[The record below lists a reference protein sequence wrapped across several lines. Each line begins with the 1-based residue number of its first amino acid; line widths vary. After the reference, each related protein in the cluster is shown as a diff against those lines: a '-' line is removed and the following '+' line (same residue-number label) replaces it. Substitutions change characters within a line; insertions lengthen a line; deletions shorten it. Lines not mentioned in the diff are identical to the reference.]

1 MNININRRE
10 RLFLAGAAIFIVFFA
25 FFHLAIAPVFEKRSA
40 LASELAAKRVMAAEM
55 QSLRNEYLFLVERIE
70 DAQARYAQRPEN
82 FSLFTFLEREAG
94 TSGVKNQITYMRP
107 GSTVD
112 EFTGLT
118 LAQVEMRLQDITVE
132 DLAAFLFQVE
142 NASQMIQVS
151 RLSITKSGEQEG
163 PVNVVMRV
171 ESAEEAS

>member
-10 RLFLAGAAIFIVFFA
+10 RLFLAGAAVFIVLFA
-25 FFHLAIAPVFEKRSA
+25 FFNVAVVPVFEKRSS
-40 LASELAAKRVMAAEM
+40 LASEFASKRVMAAEM
-55 QSLRNEYLFLVERIE
+55 QALRNEYLSLVEQIG

-94 TSGVKNQITYMRP
+94 TSGIKNKITYMRP

-118 LAQVEMRLQDITVE
+118 LSQVEMRLQDITVE
-132 DLAAFLFQVE
+132 ELAAYLFQVE
-142 NASQMIQVS
+142 KAAQMIQVS
-151 RLSITKSGEQEG
+151 RLSITKSGEQDG

-171 ESAEEAS
+171 ESAEAS